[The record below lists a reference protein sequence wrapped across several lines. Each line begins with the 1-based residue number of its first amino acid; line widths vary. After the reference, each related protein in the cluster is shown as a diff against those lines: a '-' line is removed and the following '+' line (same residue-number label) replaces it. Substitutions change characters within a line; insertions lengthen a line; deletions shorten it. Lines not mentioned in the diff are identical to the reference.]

1 MWIIGSILGP
11 LLFLLY
17 INDIE
22 NASNEIFLMLFA
34 DDSSAFIQGK
44 DLTELLLSRNT
55 ELNKMSLWLQ
65 TNQLSINIGKTH
77 FMVFTV
83 RNRKGFRPLIPLTIN
98 GEVLEETSCIKFLG
112 VRIDSKLNWNLHI
125 QYIKSKI
132 AKGVGIIRKARRFL
146 ADEILI
152 TLYYAF
158 LYPYLQYCI

>member
-1 MWIIGSILGP
+1 
-11 LLFLLY
+11 
-17 INDIE
+17 
-22 NASNEIFLMLFA
+22 
-34 DDSSAFIQGK
+34 
-44 DLTELLLSRNT
+44 
-55 ELNKMSLWLQ
+55 
-65 TNQLSINIGKTH
+65 
-77 FMVFTV
+77 MVFTV
-83 RNRKGFRPLIPLTIN
+83 RNKKVFRPLIPLTIN